1 MSKETPP
8 RTLENRDYFRI
19 SQDIIFNFTPVDAF
33 AADNDEAENAF
44 EDGISLNLLHELKR
58 LDRDSEK
65 TLRFLTEKNRLL
77 GDYLQTL
84 SAKIDLMARHIL
96 FAQQPDQSH
105 QSTSR
110 VNLSEDGIA
119 FSSDRALYKDSYIA
133 VRLIFLPSYS
143 PVLTHAKV
151 LRCEQKG
158 DDYQIAAKFYRTPD
172 VERQELSKQI
182 LKAQVASRKKQPR
195 KPDSEDI

>member
-8 RTLENRDYFRI
+8 KPMENRDYFRI
-19 SQDIIFNFTPVDAF
+19 SQDIIFSFTPVDAF
-33 AADNDEAENAF
+33 AADNDDAESAF
-44 EDGISLNLLHELKR
+44 EDAISLNLLHELKR

-84 SAKIDLMARHIL
+84 SSKIDLMARHIL
-96 FAQQPDQSH
+96 FAQQSDQSH
-105 QSTSR
+105 QPTSR

-119 FSSDRALYKDSYIA
+119 FASDRALYKDSYIA

-143 PVLTHAKV
+143 PVLSHAKV
-151 LRCEQKG
+151 LRCEQK
-158 DDYQIAAKFYRTPD
+158 DDAYQIAAKFYRMPD
-172 VERQELSKQI
+172 IERQELSKQI
-182 LKAQVASRKKQPR
+182 LKAQVATRKKKAKRPSND
-195 KPDSEDI
+195 KS